1 VDPANSVYSSLGG
14 VLFDKAQTTLIEFP
28 EGRGGSYAIPNSVT
42 SIGDYAFYDCTS
54 LTSVTIPSSVTSIGS
69 HAFYICTNLTSVT
82 FLGDAPAVGGA
93 MFNNVAPGAKVYY
106 YYGTTG
112 WGPTYGGLP
121 TVMLGAPAPQVAAAS
136 AGVKP
141 GGFGFTLNG
150 VVNQTI
156 VVEASTNL
164 VNWQSIWTNT
174 LSTGSTNFVD
184 PQWANFPRRFYRLRS
199 N

>member
-1 VDPANSVYSSLGG
+1 M
-14 VLFDKAQTTLIEFP
+14 I
-28 EGRGGSYAIPNSVT
+28 GGSVT
-42 SIGDYAFYDCTS
+42 IIGEFAFYNCTS
-54 LTSVTIPSSVTSIGS
+54 LTSVTIPNSVTSIGYG
-69 HAFYICTNLTSVT
+69 AFASCISLTSVT
-82 FLGDAPAVGGA
+82 FLGNAPSGGPA
-93 MFNNVAPGAKVYY
+93 MFDNVAPGAKVYY

-112 WGPTYGGLP
+112 WGPMYGGLP

-156 VVEASTNL
+156 VVEAGTNL

-174 LSTGSTNFVD
+174 LSTVSSNFVD
-184 PQWANFPRRFYRLRS
+184 PQWVNFPRRFYRLRS

>member
-1 VDPANSVYSSLGG
+1 LG
-14 VLFDKAQTTLIEFP
+14 
-28 EGRGGSYAIPNSVT
+28 S
-42 SIGDYAFYDCTS
+42 AFGIVVS
-54 LTSVTIPSSVTSIGS
+54 
-69 HAFYICTNLTSVT
+69 
-82 FLGDAPAVGGA
+82 GA
-93 MFNNVAPGAKVYY
+93 TVYY

-121 TVMLGAPAPQVAAAS
+121 TVMLGAPAPQVAAGS

-150 VVNQTI
+150 VTNQTI

-164 VNWQSIWTNT
+164 VNWQPIWTST
-174 LSTGSTNFVD
+174 LSAVSTNFVD
-184 PQWANFPRRFYRLRS
+184 PDSVKYPRRFYRLQS